1 MTEIFFEVFEG
12 EKKLGKESGGD
23 FRLKLS
29 FNNINQFA
37 SFKHNFFIIVCHTK
51 KMLPLVLVVLSI
63 QPKMPRSVLLSLNH
77 FIDNKIRYLNTI

>member
-1 MTEIFFEVFEG
+1 MTEFFFEVFEG
-12 EKKLGKESGGD
+12 EKKLGKEGGGD

-37 SFKHNFFIIVCHTK
+37 IFKHNFFYYSLSHKEI
-51 KMLPLVLVVLSI
+51 LSLVLVVLSI

-77 FIDNKIRYLNTI
+77 FNDNKIRYLNTI

>member
-12 EKKLGKESGGD
+12 EKKLGKEGGGD

-37 SFKHNFFIIVCHTK
+37 SFKHNFFYYSLSHKENVAFSFSGIEHSTK
-51 KMLPLVLVVLSI
+51 
-63 QPKMPRSVLLSLNH
+63 NA
-77 FIDNKIRYLNTI
+77 